1 MGRHQYLREIAILP
15 CLPAGL
21 SVEDQYLTRTAPSF
35 GLQFAEPNAAL
46 AGMLGF
52 LNISKK
58 RFFDLVAERRG
69 INLRSSKPQGTEAGP
84 WRHRGEYAANWRSL
98 VVPHNSKRPQ
108 LLTDDQLVE
117 VMDNASYGGVLAIAG
132 YVDADFCLPRNLTAV
147 TVTGRF
153 QVGIIDYIWG
163 SGHTVTFD
171 GSLTVDL
178 TAGQIGDAPGY
189 AYDSGCDFVVDYFR
203 FRSLARAT
211 LPAGQRFD
219 AQPAPPPLQ
228 RAA

>member
-1 MGRHQYLREIAILP
+1 MGYDHLREIAILP

-21 SVEDQYLTRTAPSF
+21 SVEDEYLTATAPSF
-35 GLQFAEPNAAL
+35 GLEYAKPNTAL
-46 AGMLGF
+46 ARTLSF

-58 RFFDLVAERRG
+58 RFLDIVLERRG
-69 INLRSSKPQGTEAGP
+69 INLRSAKPQGQGTGP
-84 WRHRGEYAANWRSL
+84 WRYRGEYAADWRGLAVSHD
-98 VVPHNSKRPQ
+98 PKRPQ
-108 LLTDDQLVE
+108 LLTDDQFVE
-117 VMDNASYGGVLAIAG
+117 IMENASYGGVLAVAG
-132 YVDADFCLPRNLTAV
+132 YVDADFCLPRGMTAV
-147 TVTGRF
+147 TVAGKF
-153 QVGIIDYIWG
+153 QLGIVDYIWV

-178 TAGQIGDAPGY
+178 TQGQIGDAPGY
-189 AYDSGCDFVVDYFR
+189 SYDSSCNFVVDYFR

-211 LPAGQRFD
+211 LPDGQRFN

>member
-1 MGRHQYLREIAILP
+1 MGYDHLREIAILP

-21 SVEDQYLTRTAPSF
+21 SVEDEYLTATAPSF
-35 GLQFAEPNAAL
+35 GLEYAKPNTAL
-46 AGMLGF
+46 ARTLSF

-58 RFFDLVAERRG
+58 HFFELVLERRG
-69 INLRSSKPQGTEAGP
+69 INLRSAKPQGQGTGP
-84 WRHRGEYAANWRSL
+84 WRYRGEYAADWRGLAVSHD
-98 VVPHNSKRPQ
+98 PKRPQ
-108 LLTDDQLVE
+108 LLTDDQFVE
-117 VMDNASYGGVLAIAG
+117 IMENASYGGVLAVAG
-132 YVDADFCLPRNLTAV
+132 YVDANFCLPRGMTAV
-147 TVTGRF
+147 TVTGKF
-153 QVGIIDYIWG
+153 QLGIVDYIWG

-178 TAGQIGDAPGY
+178 TQGQIGDAPGY
-189 AYDSGCDFVVDYFR
+189 SYDSGCNFVVDYFR

-211 LPAGQRFD
+211 LPDGQRFN